1 MILPNEAK
9 VMNKF
14 GVSIEDI
21 DTCALYTAG
30 DKDIPRLEYLGGSVD
45 SASMHEREILEGI
58 IERRTGEIRR
68 YLHANP
74 LKKD

>member
-14 GVSIEDI
+14 GASVEDI
-21 DTCALYTAG
+21 DVCALYTAG
-30 DKDIPRLEYLGGSVD
+30 DKGMPRLEYLEGSIG
-45 SASMHEREILEGI
+45 SASMHEREILEGVV
-58 IERRTGEIRR
+58 ERRTNEIRR

-74 LKKD
+74 LKRD